1 MSKLSLISKI
11 SDKAG
16 LIGTILSAF
25 SCAACFP
32 AIAGIGA
39 ALGFGFLSQ
48 WEWTIIEMW
57 FPLFASLVIVANILG
72 YLSHKQWHR
81 TVLGLIGPTLVLLS
95 LYPFFKYAWSTYVT
109 YTGIGIMLLFS
120 IWDMVSSKNI
130 KCEDGVCEV
139 KSNV

>member
-1 MSKLSLISKI
+1 MSKLSVLTRV

-16 LIGTILSAF
+16 VIGTILSAF

-32 AIAGIGA
+32 AIAGIGT

-48 WEWTIIEMW
+48 WEWTIIETW
-57 FPLFASLVIVANILG
+57 FPLFAVLVIVANILG
-72 YLSHKQWHR
+72 YFSHKQWYR

-109 YTGIGIMLLFS
+109 YGGIAVMLLFS
-120 IWDMVSSKNI
+120 IWDMFWPANKN
-130 KCEDGVCEV
+130 CADGECEV
-139 KSNV
+139 NAHE

>member
-1 MSKLSLISKI
+1 MSKLSFVTRI

-16 LIGTILSAF
+16 MIGTVLSAF

-48 WEWTIIEMW
+48 WEWTIISTW
-57 FPLFASLVIVANILG
+57 FPLFAVIVIAANILG
-72 YLSHKQWHR
+72 YFSHKQWHR
-81 TVLGLIGPTLVLLS
+81 TVLGLVGPILVLLS

-109 YTGIGIMLLFS
+109 YVGIAIMLVFS
-120 IWDMVSSKNI
+120 IWDMFWPANK
-130 KCEDGVCEV
+130 KCADGECEV
-139 KSNV
+139 KS

>member
-1 MSKLSLISKI
+1 MNKLSLVTRI

-16 LIGTILSAF
+16 MIGTVLSAF

-48 WEWTIIEMW
+48 WEWTIIATW
-57 FPLFASLVIVANILG
+57 FPLFASLVIIANILG
-72 YLSHKQWHR
+72 YFSHKQWHR
-81 TVLGLIGPTLVLLS
+81 TLLGLIGPTLVLLS

-109 YTGIGIMLLFS
+109 YTGIAIMLLFS
-120 IWDMVSSKNI
+120 IWDMVSPANK
-130 KCEDGVCEV
+130 KCTDGECEV
-139 KSNV
+139 KTHV

>member
-1 MSKLSLISKI
+1 MSKLGVLTKV

-48 WEWTIIEMW
+48 WEWTIIETW
-57 FPLFASLVIVANILG
+57 FPLFAVLVIVANILG
-72 YLSHKQWHR
+72 YFSHKQWHR
-81 TVLGLIGPTLVLLS
+81 TVLGLIGPGLVLLS
-95 LYPFFKYAWSTYVT
+95 LYPLFQYAWSTYVT
-109 YTGIGIMLLFS
+109 YGGIFVMLLFS
-120 IWDMVSSKNI
+120 IWDMVSPANK
-130 KCEDGVCEV
+130 KCADGDCEV
-139 KSNV
+139 KS